1 MSWKRLEMRR
11 IREMLRL
18 RLEQGLSQREVASSA
33 GVSPSTVWDLLTR
46 VKASGL
52 SWPQMSVLDDAT
64 LEARLYPSEPPGPGT
79 LSKPDL
85 SYVHRELRRKG
96 VTLMLLWQEYKASH
110 PEDGYQYS
118 RFWL

>member
-64 LEARLYPSEPPGPGT
+64 LGRRGLRQGSRARCP
-79 LSKPDL
+79 
-85 SYVHRELRRKG
+85 R
-96 VTLMLLWQEYKASH
+96 
-110 PEDGYQYS
+110 
-118 RFWL
+118 